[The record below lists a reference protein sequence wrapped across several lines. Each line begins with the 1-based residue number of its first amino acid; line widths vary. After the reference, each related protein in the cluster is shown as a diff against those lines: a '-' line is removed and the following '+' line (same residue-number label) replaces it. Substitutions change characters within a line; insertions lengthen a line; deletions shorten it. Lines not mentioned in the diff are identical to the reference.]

1 MLKWMLRWIAYMS
14 KRITIE
20 DLVNYVYIVRV
31 YTSSRRITQLDH

>member
-1 MLKWMLRWIAYMS
+1 MS
-14 KRITIE
+14 KRITID